1 MRARVAYISSLGTTA
16 ILVAAALLMLV
27 VVSAI
32 VAFRGWPGGEAGA
45 QVQPVPLTAPSA
57 AANVALVRAD
67 ATVGP
72 AVVRKLTSAAVPVA
86 SRSLSTAGLVKQ
98 VPARAV
104 SGIVLVPA
112 GGSPMRGP
120 GPQLNGPNASPI
132 PAGGPL
138 PDPGSSGGP
147 LPPGGGGVDPGG
159 AVPLPSGVAIPPV
172 STVNSAIGQL
182 LAQTPPPPAVTAL
195 AARLR

>member
-57 AANVALVRAD
+57 AANVALVRDD
-67 ATVGP
+67 ATVVP

-86 SRSLSTAGLVKQ
+86 SRSLSTAGLVK
-98 VPARAV
+98 VPARAA

-120 GPQLNGPNASPI
+120 GPQLNGPNPSPV
-132 PAGGPL
+132 PPGGPL

-159 AVPLPSGVAIPPV
+159 PVPLPSGVAIPSV

>member
-57 AANVALVRAD
+57 AANIALVRDD
-67 ATVGP
+67 ATVVP

-86 SRSLSTAGLVKQ
+86 SRSLSTAGLVK
-98 VPARAV
+98 VPARAA

-120 GPQLNGPNASPI
+120 GPQLNGPNGSPV
-132 PAGGPL
+132 PGGPL

-159 AVPLPSGVAIPPV
+159 AVPLPSGVAIPTV